1 MSAIDELADATHS
14 KAIADLITSGKRRPE
29 LLMTLG
35 KVAAPRYA
43 NFIGRYNDH
52 PTDAVRPAAAVAL
65 GSADSEGV
73 APPVLVQLLARGWG
87 PEAFPVRGAAGQS
100 LVPVAKQKG
109 AEGTRRRLL

>member
-43 NFIGRYNDH
+43 NFIGRYKDDPN
-52 PTDAVRPAAAVAL
+52 DAVRLAVAVAL
-65 GSADSEGV
+65 GLVDNEAV
-73 APPVLVQLLARGWG
+73 AAPVLVQLLARGSR
-87 PEAFPVRGAAGQS
+87 PEDFPVRWAAGQS
-100 LVPVAKQKG
+100 LVTVAKRKG
-109 AEGTRRRLL
+109 AE